1 MTNDSSSASDPSF
14 ERIKSGLIWDFPE
27 PFIISHTVAADDI
40 DELGH
45 TNNVCYLAWLERCA
59 WAHSAAV
66 GFDVQQMLGFNRAM
80 VVRDVRMQYLLAT
93 FAGDELFIGDWLSA
107 SDGRLRATRTFQIL
121 RAGGGPANND
131 KTATIL
137 RAEIDYVCIDIKRG
151 RPARMPAEF
160 VAAYSVLT
168 EQM

>member
-1 MTNDSSSASDPSF
+1 MTNDSDSLPDCQPELS
-14 ERIKSGLIWDFPE
+14 WDFPE
-27 PFIISHTVAADDI
+27 PFVISHTVSAEDI

-45 TNNVCYLAWLERCA
+45 TNNVCYLGWLERCA

-66 GFDVQQMLGFNRAM
+66 GFDVQQMLALNRAM

-107 SDGRLRATRTFQIL
+107 SDGRLRATRTFQIM
-121 RAGGGPANND
+121 RAAGSGLEEGSATRANA
-131 KTATIL
+131 ATIM

-151 RPARMPAEF
+151 RPARMPDEF
-160 VAAYSVLT
+160 IAAYSVLP

>member
-1 MTNDSSSASDPSF
+1 MTNDSGSAA
-14 ERIKSGLIWDFPE
+14 KSKTDLAWDYPE
-27 PFIISHTVAADDI
+27 PFVVTHTVGADDI

-66 GFDVQQMLGFNRAM
+66 GFDVQQMLGLNRAM

-93 FAGDELFIGDWLSA
+93 FAGDELVVADWLSA
-107 SDGRLRATRTFQIL
+107 NDGRLRATRTFQII
-121 RAGGGPANND
+121 RVGGGSEAPVGAD
-131 KTATIL
+131 SAATIM

-160 VAAYSVLT
+160 IAAYSVPA
-168 EQM
+168 